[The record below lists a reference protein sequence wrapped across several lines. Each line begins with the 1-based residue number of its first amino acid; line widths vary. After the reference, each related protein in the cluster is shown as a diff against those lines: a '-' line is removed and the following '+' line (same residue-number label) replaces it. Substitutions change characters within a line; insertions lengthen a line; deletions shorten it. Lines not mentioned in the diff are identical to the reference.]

1 MVQSISVL
9 ITKGLAIG
17 LAIVPIGDLRIVPSR
32 IDPTQEF
39 SHTMGNIRA
48 GSALAGGCHQKVVKS
63 WFNTKTRIWTFLV
76 NGPMIA
82 EFMIARAITVNTG
95 SKTIIFFIIDF
106 RQIMLAD
113 LALRTPIPPKI
124 TPET

>member
-39 SHTMGNIRA
+39 SHTMGNIELEALLLEVAIRRWSSL
-48 GSALAGGCHQKVVKS
+48 GSTPKQGSGRS
-63 WFNTKTRIWTFLV
+63 WSMGL
-76 NGPMIA
+76 
-82 EFMIARAITVNTG
+82 
-95 SKTIIFFIIDF
+95 
-106 RQIMLAD
+106 
-113 LALRTPIPPKI
+113 
-124 TPET
+124 